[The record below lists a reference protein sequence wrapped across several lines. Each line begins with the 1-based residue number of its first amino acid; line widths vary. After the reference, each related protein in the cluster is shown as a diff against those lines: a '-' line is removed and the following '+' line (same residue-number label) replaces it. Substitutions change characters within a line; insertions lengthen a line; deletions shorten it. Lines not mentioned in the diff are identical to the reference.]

1 MDVARLGTDLTSVPT
16 STLQRGTPLVHYG
29 LTSDST
35 REAVSD
41 TASGVV
47 AILVCHGMGQQV
59 RYETISSIAEAIR
72 TEATELG
79 GTSAPVQVHL
89 SYDKGAFLARAELQW
104 SDKTKVDHAVHVYE
118 AYWAPL
124 TEGEVTYRD
133 TILFLLSAAW
143 NGLQWSKLFRLSSFE
158 RWMFDGR
165 KRMEIGRA
173 TFAGI
178 IAVLVFLAMQVA
190 LIAFVLLTLAQQ
202 YRTLL
207 AMPLPAAGSKNFC
220 AGFIELAGSVVSR
233 LRTAAAAGKPGR
245 LVERCGMSAVVD
257 RGNCRGILRPL
268 FHHSVCGRRG
278 CLHFPVQR
286 QQV

>member
-35 REAVSD
+35 REAVLD

-89 SYDKGAFLARAELQW
+89 SYDKGAFLARAELRW
-104 SDKTKVDHAVHVYE
+104 SDKAKVDHAVHVYE

-165 KRMEIGRA
+165 KRMQIGRA

-178 IAVLVFLAMQVA
+178 IGVLVFLALQVA

-207 AMPLPAAGSKNFC
+207 AMPLPAAGSKDFVLGSLFP
-220 AGFIELAGSVVSR
+220 GFEQL
-233 LRTAAAAGKPGR
+233 
-245 LVERCGMSAVVD
+245 
-257 RGNCRGILRPL
+257 LRPESL
-268 FHHSVCGRRG
+268 GAWLKDAA
-278 CLHFPVQR
+278 CLLLWIAAIAEAFFARYFIIQYVGDVAAYISPYKDS
-286 QQV
+286 